1 MECYPILPLEEEFL
15 KLEVDMV
22 RVYLIILIF
31 QLGVIFQG
39 CAALEF
45 FDGSLK
51 EEVEAL
57 KMSKEQVSN
66 EAERLK
72 AENSDLQKQI
82 DALQE
87 ENQRIKD
94 EHGNKI
100 AKLRD
105 ENQLLNGQISTLR
118 DEKKSIGDENKILKE
133 KLTTLSL
140 QNELKRERGKLRIKV
155 LSGDGNLY
163 SAKEMR
169 EKLKSRG
176 YQIEFIDYASSPN
189 FPQNTI
195 YFKPNFQNEAKQIV
209 SHLGGN
215 TISKP
220 LSWSSIFDLIVV
232 TGRSH

>member
-1 MECYPILPLEEEFL
+1 MI
-15 KLEVDMV
+15 
-22 RVYLIILIF
+22 RVYIIILIF

-39 CAALEF
+39 CAALKCL
-45 FDGSLK
+45 DGSLK
-51 EEVEAL
+51 KEVEAL
-57 KMSKEQVSN
+57 EMSKGQLSN
-66 EAERLK
+66 EVESFK

-100 AKLRD
+100 AKLSD
-105 ENQLLNGQISTLR
+105 ENQVLNEQISTLR
-118 DEKKSIGDENKILKE
+118 EEKKRIGGENQILKE
-133 KLTTLSL
+133 KLTTFSL
-140 QNELKRERGKLRIKV
+140 QNELKRDRETLKIKV

-169 EKLKSRG
+169 EKLKSMG
-176 YQIEFIDYASSPN
+176 FQIEFIDYASSPN
-189 FPQNTI
+189 YPQNTV
-195 YFKPNFQNEAKQIV
+195 YFKPKLQNEAKQLA

-232 TGRSH
+232 TGRNH